1 MKYFSVDDQI
11 GIVNNAVLKASM
23 SAIFD
28 SVNQHPE
35 GLFRYKVAKFLGK
48 RKEVYGNYP
57 MGFLYWGLSE
67 YILIY
72 NEKKINFL
80 HR

>member
-48 RKEVYGNYP
+48 RKEVYGNYLWDSCI
-57 MGFLYWGLSE
+57 GDFQNIYLY
-67 YILIY
+67 IM
-72 NEKKINFL
+72 KKN
-80 HR
+80 